1 MIKHSPEEIA
11 LINHNLAHYQEI
23 YDRIYGMNKPVNIP
37 SSDEVP
43 EVTEE

>member
-11 LINHNLAHYQEI
+11 IINRNLANYQRI
-23 YDRIYGMNKPVNIP
+23 YDRIYGMNKPVNIS